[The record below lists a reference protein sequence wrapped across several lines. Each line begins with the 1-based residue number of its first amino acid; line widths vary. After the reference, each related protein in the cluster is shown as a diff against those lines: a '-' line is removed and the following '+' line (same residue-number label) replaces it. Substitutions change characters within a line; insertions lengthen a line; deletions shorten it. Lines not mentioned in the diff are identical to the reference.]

1 MLIDNFINFIKNKNP
16 NFNPST
22 ILDIGS
28 RDLGQ
33 SLEFKSIYPN
43 SKIIAIEA
51 NPEQFKICQENS
63 INTDIEVYNFAA
75 SNENNIV
82 SFFLTSGNIGASSVL
97 KPLDV
102 PFSNSKDYREIK
114 VESKNIGEWCH
125 NMNIIP
131 DVIWMDVQGFE
142 YFVLI
147 GLGDILKEVSFLH
160 LESSEKPYYDG
171 HILKDDIFKILD
183 LNNFEYFFKNDV
195 YHPYGEGDIFCVNKN
210 IL

>member
-1 MLIDNFINFIKNKNP
+1 MLIDNFINFINNKKP
-16 NFNPST
+16 NFEPKS

-33 SLEFKSIYPN
+33 SLEFQTVYPN

-51 NPEQFKICQENS
+51 NPEQFKICKDNS
-63 INTDIEVYNFAA
+63 IGTSIEVYNFAA
-75 SNENNIV
+75 SNENKIT
-82 SFFLTSGNIGASSVL
+82 SFYLTHGNIGTSSIL
-97 KPLDV
+97 RPLDV
-102 PFSNSKDYREIK
+102 PFATLKTYQEIQ
-114 VESKNIGEWCH
+114 VESKNIGEWC
-125 NMNIIP
+125 NQLNLIP

-142 YFVLI
+142 YYVLL
-147 GLGDILKEVSFLH
+147 GLGDILKNVSFLH

-171 HILKDDIFKILD
+171 HILKDDIIKILD
-183 LNNFEYFFKNDV
+183 EYNFEYNFKNDV

>member
-1 MLIDNFINFIKNKNP
+1 MLINNFIEFIKSKNP
-16 NFNPST
+16 NFIPKT

-33 SLEFKSIYPN
+33 SLEFKSVYPN

-51 NPEQFKICQENS
+51 NPEQFKICETNS

-75 SNENNIV
+75 SNENNTT
-82 SFFLTSGNIGASSVL
+82 SFFLTHGNIGASSVL

-102 PFSNSKDYREIK
+102 PFSVSKDYQEIK
-114 VESKNIGEWCH
+114 VESKNIGEWC
-125 NMNIIP
+125 NQMKIKP
-131 DVIWMDVQGFE
+131 DVVWMDVQGFE

-147 GLGDILKEVSFLH
+147 GLGEILKSVSFLH
-160 LESSEKPYYDG
+160 LESSERPYYEG

-183 LNNFEYFFKNDV
+183 ENNFEFFFKNDV